1 MAKLKE
7 CSYCGQHKNSEID
20 VIEDPNDANQNICSN
35 CIDFFRYQF
44 KRSHHKVW
52 VIGFALNRLHEMI
65 RKEQKKLTQL
75 ITEDELGIPFISKY
89 ENDTRQK
96 RIDSCNEF
104 LEQYYDLYKFI
115 NQMHR
120 IVKHRDMIADANA
133 IVNFLKRSK
142 P

>member
-1 MAKLKE
+1 
-7 CSYCGQHKNSEID
+7 
-20 VIEDPNDANQNICSN
+20 
-35 CIDFFRYQF
+35 
-44 KRSHHKVW
+44 
-52 VIGFALNRLHEMI
+52 MI